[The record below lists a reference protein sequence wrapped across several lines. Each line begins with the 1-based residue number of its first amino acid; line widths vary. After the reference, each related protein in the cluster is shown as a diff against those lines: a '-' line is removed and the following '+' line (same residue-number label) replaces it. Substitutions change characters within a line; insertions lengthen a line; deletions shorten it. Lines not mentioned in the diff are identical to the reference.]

1 MRFNEQYTIEN
12 HIIKFI
18 KDKLVFEY
26 IKPEEFA
33 KLRDLESEYI
43 ITPHLLAAV
52 KRINK
57 VDDDVARNVA
67 REVKKI
73 DTNEAFLFAM
83 RDGINLKDPATGKM
97 RDYQIIDWSEM
108 ERDCFAAARN
118 DTNNRFVVTNQFYFE
133 GDSENI
139 RPDIMIFVNGLP
151 LVNIEAKRPTASECV
166 SFENGIDQI
175 KRYEKVA
182 RKLFIPN
189 CFNIASDGLK
199 TVYGATGAPK
209 QYFLQWRDPAV
220 AKAMAGKGGFENDA
234 SLEITLTALLSKTN
248 FLDIVQNFILFEKE
262 KEKLVKK
269 IARYQQMRATNKIVE
284 RVVNKEK
291 RQGLIWHTQGSGK
304 TLTMYFTA
312 WKLRFNKLLD
322 NPKVFILVDRVDL
335 DDQIFETFINAG
347 GKNIIRVT
355 SRKDLEEKIQSP
367 EKGIF
372 ITTIQ
377 KFSELGDK
385 VENLNEN
392 VIILSDE
399 AHRGDEGVSG
409 INMRHAFKKAFF
421 FGFTGTPVDKTHTNT
436 FRNYEGEGKRYLDYY
451 SIQQAID
458 DGATIPVTY
467 EARLSKFSID
477 EEKLDQQFEE
487 IAGDLSD
494 KQKTELVKKYGKKAA
509 LVKLPKRMEAVA
521 RDIVE
526 HYKLYVEP
534 NGFKAQI
541 VAYDREA
548 VANYKKL
555 LDKLVPVEWSAVVY
569 SPGDRNSDAD
579 DLKIYNTS
587 KRERE
592 QIIEKFKD
600 PKSSLKFLL
609 VCDMLLT
616 GFDAPIEQA
625 MYLDKP
631 LRDHNLL
638 QAIARTNRVYKNKEA
653 GKIIDYYGITRN
665 LYDALDFDE
674 DIIDSAMIDIER
686 VKEKFADVLNDVMK
700 IFTGVNIEDPS
711 MNNLRRCLKI
721 FIDNQNKQKYFVEKY
736 MKLKSLFEFLSPD
749 PFLKQYIRPFEW
761 ITSFYLAFL
770 KEFRSEDDRYL
781 LEEYGEKVKELIQKS
796 NIIDYEGI
804 TKNFRELR
812 MDDLYTLERLK
823 GMDAEE
829 KALNLEK
836 MLKQEISIN
845 LDENPAY
852 QKFSERLTAIRREFE
867 QNQID
872 LAERIRRYE
881 ELMKDI
887 RTKGEEAKA
896 MGFNLKEYALYTI
909 SQEYVKPRES
919 GAGSTREG
927 AAASGASELGD
938 ESVMR
943 GFIKKMSEGIED
955 ILDKEWQES
964 SKRDAFVK
972 DIKQTLQELI
982 LRDYKDRFT
991 VIDFPKF
998 LNRLVD
1004 IIIKKF

>member
-1 MRFNEQYTIEN
+1 MKFNERVTVEN
-12 HIIKFI
+12 YIIKFI
-18 KDKLVFEY
+18 KDKLGFDYV
-26 IKPEEFA
+26 KPEEFA
-33 KLRDLESEYI
+33 KLRGLESEYVI
-43 ITPHLLAAV
+43 KPLLERTIAKLNPETSEDEIA
-52 KRINK
+52 
-57 VDDDVARNVA
+57 NVI

-73 DTNEAFLFAM
+73 DANEGFLKAL
-83 RDGINLKDPATGKM
+83 RDGINLRNPNTGLFQ
-97 RDYQIIDWSEM
+97 DYKLLDFKNPE
-108 ERDCFAAARN
+108 
-118 DTNNRFVVTNQFYFE
+118 NNQFIVTNQFYFE
-133 GDSENI
+133 GDTENI
-139 RPDIMIFVNGLP
+139 RPDIMVFINGLP
-151 LVNIEAKRPTASECV
+151 LVVIEAKSPTASEGV

-199 TVYGATGAPK
+199 TVYGATGASK
-209 QYFLQWRDPAV
+209 QYFLRWRNEELEKDL
-220 AKAMAGKGGFENDA
+220 GGELEM
-234 SLEITLTALLSKTN
+234 SLYSLLSKVN
-248 FLDIVQNFILFEKE
+248 FLDIIENFILFEKE
-262 KEKLVKK
+262 KEKLSKK

-284 RVVNKEK
+284 RVASKEK
-291 RQGLIWHTQGSGK
+291 HQGLIWHTQGSGK
-304 TLTMYFTA
+304 TLTMFFTA
-312 WKLRFNKLLD
+312 WKLRFHKLLD
-322 NPKVFILVDRVDL
+322 NPKIFILVDRVDL

-385 VENLNEN
+385 VENLDEN

-409 INMRHAFKKAFF
+409 INMRNAFKKAFF

-477 EEKLDQQFEE
+477 EEKLDQQFDE

-509 LVKLPKRMEAVA
+509 LVKLPKRMEAIA

-548 VANYKKL
+548 VASYKKL
-555 LDKLVPVEWSAVVY
+555 LDNKLIPPEWSAVVY
-569 SPGDRNSDAD
+569 SPGDPNSDAD
-579 DLKIYNTS
+579 DLKVYNTS

-592 QIIEKFKD
+592 QIIERFKD

-616 GFDAPIEQA
+616 GFDASIEQV

-665 LYDALDFDE
+665 LYEALDFDE
-674 DIIDSAMIDIER
+674 DVIDSAMINIER
-686 VKEKFADVLNDVMK
+686 VKERFIDVLSDTMK

-711 MNNLRRCLKI
+711 MDNLRRCLKI
-721 FIDNQNKQKYFVEKY
+721 FIDNQDKQKYFVEKY
-736 MKLKSLFEFLSPD
+736 TKLKSLFEFLSPD
-749 PFLKQYIRPFEW
+749 PFLKQYMRPFEW

-770 KEFRSEDDRYL
+770 KKFRSEEDRYL
-781 LEEYGEKVKELIQKS
+781 LEEYGEKVRELITKS

-812 MDDLYTLERLK
+812 VNDLYVFERLK

-836 MLKQEISIN
+836 MLKQEISIS

-852 QKFSERLTAIRREFE
+852 QKFSERLSAIRREFE
-867 QNQID
+867 QSQID

-881 ELMKDI
+881 ELMRDI
-887 RTKGEEAKA
+887 KTKGEEAKDL
-896 MGFNLKEYALYTI
+896 GLDLKEYALYVI
-909 SQEYVKPRES
+909 SQEFIES
-919 GAGSTREG
+919 GKDEEIKEFVK
-927 AAASGASELGD
+927 EL
-938 ESVMR
+938 R
-943 GFIKKMSEGIED
+943 IRIED
-955 ILDKEWQES
+955 DLDSGWQES
-964 SKRDAFVK
+964 SKRDVFIKNV
-972 DIKQTLQELI
+972 KQTLQELI
-982 LRDYKDRFT
+982 LRDYKDNFI
-991 VIDFPKF
+991 VKDFHKF

>member
-1 MRFNEQYTIEN
+1 MKFNEQITIEN
-12 HIIKFI
+12 YIIKFI
-18 KDKLVFEY
+18 KERLDYEY

-33 KLRDLESEYI
+33 KLRSLENEYLI
-43 ITPHLLAAV
+43 KPLLEKAISN
-52 KRINK
+52 INDSIGEDEVANVIREIKK
-57 VDDDVARNVA
+57 V
-67 REVKKI
+67 
-73 DTNEAFLFAM
+73 DTNEEFLKVL
-83 RDGINLKDPATGKM
+83 REGINLKNTTTGKKQ
-97 RDYQIIDWSEM
+97 DYKVIDFENP
-108 ERDCFAAARN
+108 E
-118 DTNNRFVVTNQFYFE
+118 NNHFVVTNQFYFE
-133 GDSENI
+133 GDMENI
-139 RPDIMIFVNGLP
+139 RPDIMIFVNGIP
-151 LVNIEAKRPTASECV
+151 LVDIEAKSPTASENV

-199 TVYGATGAPK
+199 TVYGATWAPK
-209 QYFLQWRDPAV
+209 QYFLQWRDDELEKDLGGEIEMTLFTLL
-220 AKAMAGKGGFENDA
+220 AKQ
-234 SLEITLTALLSKTN
+234 N

-262 KEKLVKK
+262 KEKTVKK
-269 IARYQQMRATNKIVE
+269 IARYQQFRATNKIID

-291 RQGLIWHTQGSGK
+291 HQGLIWHTQGSGK

-312 WKLRFNKLLD
+312 WKLRFHKLLD

-347 GKNIIRVT
+347 GKNIVRIT
-355 SRKDLEEKIQSP
+355 SRKDLEEKIKSP
-367 EKGIF
+367 ERGIF

-377 KFSELGDK
+377 KFSELGDD
-385 VENLNEN
+385 VENLDEN

-409 INMRHAFKKAFF
+409 INMRSAFKKAFF

-467 EARLSKFSID
+467 EARLSKFAID

-487 IAGDLSD
+487 IASGLSD

-509 LVKLPKRMEAVA
+509 LVKLQKRMEAVA

-555 LDKLVPVEWSAVVY
+555 LDKFIPTEWSAVVY
-569 SPGDRNSDAD
+569 SPGDPNSDAD
-579 DLKIYNTS
+579 DLKIYNTG
-587 KRERE
+587 KKERE
-592 QIIEKFKD
+592 QIIERFKD
-600 PKSSLKFLL
+600 PNSPLKFLL

-616 GFDAPIEQA
+616 GFDAPIEQV

-638 QAIARTNRVYKNKEA
+638 QAIARTNRIYKNKEA

-665 LYDALDFDE
+665 LYNALAFDE
-674 DIIDSAMIDIER
+674 EVVDSAMIDIER
-686 VKEKFADVLNDVMK
+686 VKARFADIMNDVMK

-711 MNNLRRCLKI
+711 MDNLRRCLKI
-721 FIDNQNKQKYFVEKY
+721 FIDNQDKQKYFTEKY
-736 MKLKSLFEFLSPD
+736 AKLKSLFEFLSPD
-749 PFLKQYIRPFEW
+749 PFLKQHVRPFEW
-761 ITSFYLAFL
+761 VTSFYLAFL

-781 LEEYGEKVKELIQKS
+781 LEEYGEKVRRLIQQS
-796 NIIDYEGI
+796 DVIDYEGI
-804 TKNFRELR
+804 TKNFRELKVNE
-812 MDDLYTLERLK
+812 LYTLERLNK
-823 GMDAEE
+823 MDDEE

-845 LDENPAY
+845 IDENPAY
-852 QKFSERLTAIRREFE
+852 QKFSERLSAIRREFE

-887 RTKGEEAKA
+887 KTKGEEAKEL
-896 MGFNLKEYALYTI
+896 GFDLKEYALYVI
-909 SQEYVKPRES
+909 SQEFISDGNDQDIRDFVRELKI
-919 GAGSTREG
+919 RVDDDIDEG
-927 AAASGASELGD
+927 
-938 ESVMR
+938 
-943 GFIKKMSEGIED
+943 
-955 ILDKEWQES
+955 WQES
-964 SKRDAFVK
+964 SKRDVFIK

-982 LRDYKDRFT
+982 LKDYKDKF
-991 VIDFPKF
+991 VVKDFPKF

>member
-1 MRFNEQYTIEN
+1 MTLNNKSRDYLHYMKFNEQYTIEN
-12 HIIKFI
+12 YIIRFV
-18 KDKLVFEY
+18 KDKLSYEY
-26 IKPEEFA
+26 IKPEEFT

-43 ITPHLLAAV
+43 ITPLLERAIGMLNPSASEGEI
-52 KRINK
+52 K
-57 VDDDVARNVA
+57 NVI
-67 REVKKI
+67 REVRKI
-73 DTNEAFLFAM
+73 DNNEGFIKAL
-83 RDGINLKDPATGKM
+83 RDGINLKNSVTGKKH
-97 RDYQIIDWSEM
+97 DYKLLDFDNPE
-108 ERDCFAAARN
+108 
-118 DTNNRFVVTNQFYFE
+118 NNQFVVTNQFYFE
-133 GDSENI
+133 GDTENI
-139 RPDIMIFVNGLP
+139 RPDILIFVNGLP
-151 LVNIEAKRPTASECV
+151 LVDIEAKSPTASEGV

-199 TVYGATGAPK
+199 TVYGATGVPK
-209 QYFLQWRDPAV
+209 QYFLPWRDEELE
-220 AKAMAGKGGFENDA
+220 KELGGE
-234 SLEITLTALLSKTN
+234 LEMTLYSLLSKSS

-269 IARYQQMRATNKIVE
+269 MARYQQMRATNKIVE
-284 RVVNKEK
+284 RVLSKEK

-312 WKLRFNKLLD
+312 WKLRFNKSLA

-335 DDQIFETFINAG
+335 DDQIFETFTNAG

-377 KFSELGDK
+377 KFSELGNK
-385 VENLNEN
+385 VENLDEN

-409 INMRHAFKKAFF
+409 INMRNAFKKAFF

-436 FRNYEGEGKRYLDYY
+436 FRNYEGEGRRYLDYY
-451 SIQQAID
+451 SIQQSID

-477 EEKLDQQFEE
+477 EERLDQQFEE
-487 IAGDLSD
+487 IAGDLND
-494 KQKTELVKKYGKKAA
+494 KQKTELIKKYGKKAA

-521 RDIVE
+521 RDITE

-534 NGFKAQI
+534 NGFKAQV

-548 VANYKKL
+548 VASYKKL
-555 LDKLVPVEWSAVVY
+555 LDKLIPPEWSAVVY
-569 SPGDRNSDAD
+569 SPGDPNSDSD

-592 QIIEKFKD
+592 QIIERFKD

-616 GFDAPIEQA
+616 GFDAPIEQV
-625 MYLDKP
+625 MYLDKA

-674 DIIDSAMIDIER
+674 DVIDSAMIDIER
-686 VKEKFADVLNDVMK
+686 VKERFSDVLSDVMK

-711 MNNLRRCLKI
+711 MDNLRRSLKI
-721 FIDNQNKQKYFVEKY
+721 FIDNQDKQKYFVEKY
-736 MKLKSLFEFLSPD
+736 AKLRSLFEFLSPD

-761 ITSFYLAFL
+761 VTSFYLAFL
-770 KEFRSEDDRYL
+770 KEFRSKDDRYL

-796 NIIDYEGI
+796 DIIDYEGI

-812 MDDLYTLERLK
+812 VNDLYTLERLK
-823 GMDAEE
+823 GMDQEE

-852 QKFSERLTAIRREFE
+852 QKFSEKLGAIRREFE
-867 QNQID
+867 QSQID

-887 RTKGEEAKA
+887 KTKGDEAKNL
-896 MGFNLKEYALYTI
+896 GLDLKEYALYII
-909 SQEYVKPRES
+909 SQEFVDAGKDEEIKEFVKKLRI
-919 GAGSTREG
+919 R
-927 AAASGASELGD
+927 
-938 ESVMR
+938 
-943 GFIKKMSEGIED
+943 IED
-955 ILDKEWQES
+955 DLDSGWQES
-964 SKRDAFVK
+964 SKRDIFIK
-972 DIKQTLQELI
+972 DIKKILQELI
-982 LRDYKDRFT
+982 LRDYKSRFI
-991 VIDFPKF
+991 VKDFPKF

-1004 IIIKKF
+1004 IITKKF

>member
-1 MRFNEQYTIEN
+1 MKFNEQVTVEN
-12 HIIKFI
+12 YIIKFI
-18 KDKLVFEY
+18 KDKLGFEY
-26 IKPEEFA
+26 IKAEEFA
-33 KLRDLESEYI
+33 KYRELETEYI
-43 ITPHLLAAV
+43 ITPLLERAV
-52 KRINK
+52 GVLNPDANESEIK
-57 VDDDVARNVA
+57 NVI
-67 REVKKI
+67 REVRKI
-73 DTNEAFLFAM
+73 DTNEGFSKAL
-83 RDGINLKDPATGKM
+83 RDGINLMNPQTRQM
-97 RDYQIIDWSEM
+97 YDYKLLDFDNPE
-108 ERDCFAAARN
+108 
-118 DTNNRFVVTNQFYFE
+118 NNQFVVTNQFYFE
-133 GDSENI
+133 GDTENI
-139 RPDIMIFVNGLP
+139 RPDILIFVNGLP
-151 LVNIEAKRPTASECV
+151 LVDIEAKSPTASEGV

-209 QYFLQWRDPAV
+209 QYFLQWRDPDF
-220 AKAMAGKGGFENDA
+220 AKATTGKEDVVDDA
-234 SLEITLTALLSKTN
+234 SLEVTLNSLLSKKN

-269 IARYQQMRATNKIVE
+269 MARYQQMRATNKIVE
-284 RVVNKEK
+284 RVVTKEK

-304 TLTMYFTA
+304 TLTMFFTA
-312 WKLRFNKLLD
+312 WKLRFDKALA

-335 DDQIFETFINAG
+335 DDQIFETFTNAG
-347 GKNIIRVT
+347 GKNVERVV
-355 SRKDLEEKIQSP
+355 SRKNLEEKIQSP
-367 EKGIF
+367 ISGIF

-377 KFSELGDK
+377 KFSELGSQ
-385 VENLNEN
+385 VENLDEN
-392 VIILSDE
+392 VIILADE
-399 AHRGDEGVSG
+399 THRGNEGISG
-409 INMRHAFKKAFF
+409 INMRNAFKKAFF

-487 IAGDLSD
+487 IAGDLPD
-494 KQKTELVKKYGKKAA
+494 KQKTELVKKYGKKET

-521 RDIVE
+521 RNIVE

-534 NGFKAQI
+534 NGFKAQV

-555 LDKLVPVEWSAVVY
+555 LDKLIPAEWSAVVY
-569 SPGDRNSDAD
+569 SPGDPNSDAD
-579 DLKIYNTS
+579 DLKVYNTS
-587 KRERE
+587 RRERE

-616 GFDAPIEQA
+616 GFDAPIEQV

-674 DIIDSAMIDIER
+674 DVVDSAMIDIER
-686 VKEKFADVLNDVMK
+686 VKARFSDILSDVTK
-700 IFTGVNIEDPS
+700 IFVGVNIEDPS
-711 MNNLRRCLKI
+711 MDNLRRCLKI
-721 FIDNQNKQKYFVEKY
+721 FIDNQDKQKYFVEKY
-736 MKLKSLFEFLSPD
+736 AKLRSLFEFLSPD

-761 ITSFYLAFL
+761 FTSFYLAFL

-781 LEEYGEKVKELIQKS
+781 LEEYGEKVRELIQKS
-796 NIIDYEGI
+796 SIIDYEGI

-812 MDDLYTLERLK
+812 VNDLYTLERLK
-823 GMDAEE
+823 GMDEEE

-852 QKFSERLTAIRREFE
+852 QKFSERLVAIRREFE

-872 LAERIRRYE
+872 LAERIHRYE
-881 ELMKDI
+881 ELMRDI
-887 RTKGEEAKA
+887 KTKGEEAKDL
-896 MGFNLKEYALYTI
+896 GLDLKEYALYVI
-909 SQEYVKPRES
+909 SQEFVEAGKDEVIKEFVK
-919 GAGSTREG
+919 
-927 AAASGASELGD
+927 ELR
-938 ESVMR
+938 VH
-943 GFIKKMSEGIED
+943 IED
-955 ILDKEWQES
+955 DLDAGWQES
-964 SKRDAFVK
+964 SKRDVFIK

-982 LRDYKDRFT
+982 LKDYRDRFK
-991 VIDFPKF
+991 VKDFPKF

-1004 IIIKKF
+1004 IITKKF

>member
-1 MRFNEQYTIEN
+1 MKFNEQVTVENYT
-12 HIIKFI
+12 IKFI
-18 KDKLVFEY
+18 KDKLGFEY
-26 IKPEEFA
+26 IRPEEFA
-33 KLRDLESEYI
+33 KLRDLETEYI
-43 ITPHLLAAV
+43 ITPLLERAISALNPTV
-52 KRINK
+52 NESDIK
-57 VDDDVARNVA
+57 NVI
-67 REVKKI
+67 REVRKI
-73 DTNEAFLFAM
+73 DNNEAFLKAL
-83 RDGINLKDPATGKM
+83 RDGINFKNSTTGKKH
-97 RDYQIIDWSEM
+97 DYKLLDFNTPE
-108 ERDCFAAARN
+108 
-118 DTNNRFVVTNQFYFE
+118 NNQFVVTNQFYFE
-133 GDSENI
+133 GDTENI

-151 LVNIEAKRPTASECV
+151 LVDIEAKSPTASEGV
-166 SFENGIDQI
+166 SFENGIDQL

-189 CFNIASDGLK
+189 CFNVASDGLK

-209 QYFLQWRDPAV
+209 QYFLQWRDEDV
-220 AKAMAGKGGFENDA
+220 EKELGGE
-234 SLEITLTALLSKTN
+234 LEMTLFSLLSKEN

-284 RVVNKEK
+284 RVVTKEK

-312 WKLRFNKLLD
+312 WKLRFSKQLA

-335 DDQIFETFINAG
+335 DDQIFETFTNAG
-347 GKNIIRVT
+347 GKNIVRVT

-385 VENLNEN
+385 VENLDEN
-392 VIILSDE
+392 VIVLSDE

-409 INMRHAFKKAFF
+409 INMRNAFKKAFF

-436 FRNYEGEGKRYLDYY
+436 FRNYEGDGKRYLDYY

-487 IAGDLSD
+487 IAGDLPD

-534 NGFKAQI
+534 NGFKGQI

-548 VANYKKL
+548 VATYKKL
-555 LDKLVPVEWSAVVY
+555 LDKLVPPEWSAVVY
-569 SPGDRNSDAD
+569 SPGDPNSDAD
-579 DLKIYNTS
+579 DLKAYNTS

-616 GFDAPIEQA
+616 GFDAPIEQV

-674 DIIDSAMIDIER
+674 DVVDSAMIDIER
-686 VKEKFADVLNDVMK
+686 VKARFSDVLSDVMK

-711 MNNLRRCLKI
+711 IDNLRRCLKI
-721 FIDNQNKQKYFVEKY
+721 FIDNQDKQKYFVEKY

-749 PFLKQYIRPFEW
+749 PFLKQHIRPFEW
-761 ITSFYLAFL
+761 VTSFYLAFL

-781 LEEYGEKVKELIQKS
+781 LEEYGEKVRELIQKS
-796 NIIDYEGI
+796 NIIDCEGI

-812 MDDLYTLERLK
+812 VNDLYTLERLK
-823 GMDAEE
+823 GMDEEE

-881 ELMKDI
+881 ELMSDI
-887 RTKGEEAKA
+887 RTKGDEAKDL
-896 MGFNLKEYALYTI
+896 GLDLKEYALYVI
-909 SQEYVKPRES
+909 SQEFIDGGKDEEIKEFVK
-919 GAGSTREG
+919 
-927 AAASGASELGD
+927 EL
-938 ESVMR
+938 R
-943 GFIKKMSEGIED
+943 IRIED
-955 ILDKEWQES
+955 DLDSGWQES
-964 SKRDAFVK
+964 SKRDVFVK

-982 LRDYKDRFT
+982 LRDYKGRFN
-991 VIDFPKF
+991 VKDFPKF

-1004 IIIKKF
+1004 IITKKF

>member
-1 MRFNEQYTIEN
+1 MKFNEQHTVEN
-12 HIIKFI
+12 YIIKFA
-18 KDKLVFEY
+18 KDKLNYEY

-33 KLRDLESEYI
+33 RLRDLESEYI
-43 ITPHLLAAV
+43 ITPLLERAISALNPIANESEI
-52 KRINK
+52 K
-57 VDDDVARNVA
+57 NVI
-67 REVKKI
+67 REVRKI
-73 DTNEAFLFAM
+73 DNNEAFLKAL
-83 RDGINLKDPATGKM
+83 RDGINLKNSVTGKKH
-97 RDYQIIDWSEM
+97 DYKLLDFDNPE
-108 ERDCFAAARN
+108 
-118 DTNNRFVVTNQFYFE
+118 NNQFVVTNQFYFE
-133 GDSENI
+133 GDTENI
-139 RPDIMIFVNGLP
+139 RPDILIFVNGLP
-151 LVNIEAKRPTASECV
+151 LVDIEAKSPTASESV
-166 SFENGIDQI
+166 SFENGIDQL

-189 CFNIASDGLK
+189 CFNISSDGLK
-199 TVYGATGAPK
+199 TVYGTTGAPK
-209 QYFLQWRDPAV
+209 QYFLQWRDEEIE
-220 AKAMAGKGGFENDA
+220 KELGGE
-234 SLEITLTALLSKTN
+234 LEMTLYSLLSKGN

-269 IARYQQMRATNKIVE
+269 MARYQQMRATNKIVE
-284 RVVNKEK
+284 RVLSKEK

-312 WKLRFNKLLD
+312 WKLRFNKQLA
-322 NPKVFILVDRVDL
+322 NPKIFILVDRVDL
-335 DDQIFETFINAG
+335 DDQIFETFTNAG

-377 KFSELGDK
+377 KFSELGEK
-385 VENLNEN
+385 VESLDEN

-399 AHRGDEGVSG
+399 AHRGNEGVSG
-409 INMRHAFKKAFF
+409 INMRNAFKKAFF

-436 FRNYEGEGKRYLDYY
+436 FRNYEGEGRRYLDYY
-451 SIQQAID
+451 SIQQSID

-487 IAGDLSD
+487 IAGDLPE
-494 KQKTELVKKYGKKAA
+494 KQKTELIKRYGKKAA

-548 VANYKKL
+548 VANYKNL
-555 LDKLVPVEWSAVVY
+555 LDKLIPAEWSAVVY
-569 SPGDRNSDAD
+569 SPGDPNSDAD
-579 DLKIYNTS
+579 DLKVYNTS

-616 GFDAPIEQA
+616 GFDAPIEQV
-625 MYLDKP
+625 MYLDKA

-674 DIIDSAMIDIER
+674 DVVDSAMIDIER
-686 VKEKFADVLNDVMK
+686 VKERFTDVLNDVMK

-711 MNNLRRCLKI
+711 MDNLRRCLKI
-721 FIDNQNKQKYFVEKY
+721 FIDNQDKQKYFVEKY
-736 MKLKSLFEFLSPD
+736 TKLRSLFEFLSPD
-749 PFLKQYIRPFEW
+749 PFLKQSIRPFEW
-761 ITSFYLAFL
+761 VTSFYLAYL

-781 LEEYGEKVKELIQKS
+781 LEEYGEKVRELIQKS

-812 MDDLYTLERLK
+812 VNDLYTLERLK
-823 GMDAEE
+823 GMDEEE

-852 QKFSERLTAIRREFE
+852 QKFSERLSAIRREFE

-887 RTKGEEAKA
+887 RTKGDEAKDL
-896 MGFNLKEYALYTI
+896 GFDLKEYALYII
-909 SQEYVKPRES
+909 SQEFVGGGK
-919 GAGSTREG
+919 
-927 AAASGASELGD
+927 
-938 ESVMR
+938 
-943 GFIKKMSEGIED
+943 EGIIKEFVKELRVRIED
-955 ILDKEWQES
+955 DLDARWQES
-964 SKRDAFVK
+964 SKRDVFIK

-982 LRDYKDRFT
+982 LRDYKGRFA
-991 VIDFPKF
+991 VKDFPKF

-1004 IIIKKF
+1004 IIVKKF

>member
-1 MRFNEQYTIEN
+1 MRFNEQVTIEN
-12 HIIKFI
+12 HIIKF
-18 KDKLVFEY
+18 LSVGTRHGVFEGLGYEY

-33 KLRDLESEYI
+33 KLRELENEYI
-43 ITPHLLAAV
+43 IKPLLAQAIGKLNLSADEDEIASV
-52 KRINK
+52 
-57 VDDDVARNVA
+57 V

-73 DTNEAFLFAM
+73 DTNQEFLRVM
-83 RDGINLKDPATGKM
+83 REGINLKNPQTGNFQ
-97 RDYQIIDWSEM
+97 DYKIIDFENSEK
-108 ERDCFAAARN
+108 N
-118 DTNNRFVVTNQFYFE
+118 HFVVTNQFYFE

-151 LVNIEAKRPTASECV
+151 LVDIEAKSPTASEGV
-166 SFENGIDQI
+166 SFENGIDQL

-189 CFNIASDGLK
+189 CFNISTDGLK
-199 TVYGATGAPK
+199 TVYGATSAPK
-209 QYFLQWRDPAV
+209 QYFLQWRDEEWEKTHHGAFLQLE
-220 AKAMAGKGGFENDA
+220 MA
-234 SLEITLTALLSKTN
+234 LCALLEKKN

-262 KEKLVKK
+262 KERIVKK
-269 IARYQQMRATNKIVE
+269 IARYQQFRATNKIVH

-304 TLTMYFTA
+304 TLTMFFTA

-322 NPKVFILVDRVDL
+322 NPKIFILVDRVDL
-335 DDQIFETFINAG
+335 DQQIFDTFTNAG
-347 GKNIIRVT
+347 GKNVMRVT
-355 SRKDLEEKIQSP
+355 SRKDLEEKIQSRAS
-367 EKGIF
+367 GIF
-372 ITTIQ
+372 VTTIQ
-377 KFSELGDK
+377 KFSELGEK
-385 VENLNEN
+385 VENLDEN

-409 INMRHAFKKAFF
+409 INMRSAFKHAFF

-487 IAGDLSD
+487 IAGDLSE

-509 LVKLPKRMEAVA
+509 LVKLEKRMEAVA

-526 HYKLYVEP
+526 HYKLYVQP

-555 LDKLVPVEWSAVVY
+555 IDKLIPTEWSAVVY
-569 SPGDRNSDAD
+569 SPGDPNSDAD
-579 DLKIYNTS
+579 DLKIYNTG
-587 KRERE
+587 KKERE
-592 QIIEKFKD
+592 QIIERFKD
-600 PKSSLKFLL
+600 PNSPLKFLL

-616 GFDAPIEQA
+616 GFDAPIEQV

-674 DIIDSAMIDIER
+674 DVIDSAMIDIER
-686 VKEKFADVLNDVMK
+686 VKAKFSDVMSDIMK
-700 IFTGVNIEDPS
+700 IFVGVNIEDPS
-711 MNNLRRCLKI
+711 MDTLRRCLRI
-721 FIDNQNKQKYFVEKY
+721 FIDNQDKQKYFNEKY
-736 MKLKSLFEFLSPD
+736 AKLRGLFEFLSPD

-761 ITSFYLAFL
+761 VTSFYLAFL
-770 KEFRSEDDRYL
+770 KEFRSKDDNYL
-781 LEEYGEKVKELIQKS
+781 LEEYGEKIRELIQKS
-796 NIIDYEGI
+796 DIIDYEGI

-812 MDDLYTLERLK
+812 VNDLYTLERLK
-823 GMDAEE
+823 GMDEEE

-836 MLKQEISIN
+836 MLKQEISVN
-845 LDENPAY
+845 LDEDPAY
-852 QKFSERLTAIRREFE
+852 QKFSERLGAIRREFE

-887 RTKGEEAKA
+887 RTKGDEAKNL
-896 MGFNLKEYALYTI
+896 GLDLKEYALYVI
-909 SQEYVKPRES
+909 SQEFISGGGDQDTKDFVKELRARIDDDTDS
-919 GAGSTREG
+919 G
-927 AAASGASELGD
+927 
-938 ESVMR
+938 
-943 GFIKKMSEGIED
+943 
-955 ILDKEWQES
+955 WQES
-964 SKRDAFVK
+964 SKRDAFIK

-982 LRDYKDRFT
+982 LRNYKDRF
-991 VIDFPKF
+991 VVKDFPKF

-1004 IIIKKF
+1004 IIVKKF

>member
-1 MRFNEQYTIEN
+1 MKFNEQYTVEN

-18 KDKLVFEY
+18 QNKLGFEY

-33 KLRDLESEYI
+33 KLRELETEYI
-43 ITPHLLAAV
+43 ITPLLERAISMLNPGANETEM
-52 KRINK
+52 K
-57 VDDDVARNVA
+57 NVM
-67 REVKKI
+67 REVRKI
-73 DTNEAFLFAM
+73 DTNQGFLQAL
-83 RDGINLKDPATGKM
+83 REGINLKNSKTGKNQ
-97 RDYQIIDWSEM
+97 DYKLLDFDHPE
-108 ERDCFAAARN
+108 
-118 DTNNRFVVTNQFYFE
+118 NNQFVVTNQFYFE
-133 GDSENI
+133 GDTENI

-151 LVNIEAKRPTASECV
+151 LVDIEAKSPTASENV
-166 SFENGIDQI
+166 TFENGIDQI

-189 CFNIASDGLK
+189 CFTIASDGLK

-209 QYFLQWRDPAV
+209 QYFLQWRDDEAE
-220 AKAMAGKGGFENDA
+220 KKLGGE
-234 SLEITLTALLSKTN
+234 LEMTLYSLLSRSN

-262 KEKLVKK
+262 KERLVKK
-269 IARYQQMRATNKIVE
+269 MARYQQIRATNKIVG

-312 WKLRFNKLLD
+312 WKLRFHKQLA

-335 DDQIFETFINAG
+335 DDQIFETFTNAG

-355 SRKDLEEKIQSP
+355 SRKDLEEKIQSQIS
-367 EKGIF
+367 GIF

-377 KFSELGDK
+377 KFSELGDTVK
-385 VENLNEN
+385 NLDEN

-399 AHRGDEGVSG
+399 AHRGDEGKSG
-409 INMRHAFKKAFF
+409 INMRSAFKKAFF
-421 FGFTGTPVDKTHTNT
+421 FGFTGTPVDKTHIST

-451 SIQQAID
+451 SIKQAID

-487 IAGDLSD
+487 IAGGLTD
-494 KQKTELVKKYGKKAA
+494 KQKTELIKKYGKKAA

-521 RDIVE
+521 RDMVE
-526 HYKLYVEP
+526 HYKAYVEP
-534 NGFKAQI
+534 NGFKAQV

-548 VANYKKL
+548 VAAYKKL
-555 LDKLVPVEWSAVVY
+555 LDKLLPAECSAVVY
-569 SPGDRNSDAD
+569 SPGDPNSDAD
-579 DLKIYNTS
+579 DLKVHNTS

-592 QIIEKFKD
+592 QIIERFKD
-600 PKSSLKFLL
+600 PKSSLKLLL

-616 GFDAPIEQA
+616 GFDAPIEQV

-665 LYDALDFDE
+665 LYDSLDFDE
-674 DIIDSAMIDIER
+674 EVIDSAMIDIQR
-686 VKEKFADVLNDVMK
+686 VKETFTDVFNDVMK
-700 IFTGVNIEDPS
+700 IFTGVNTEDPS
-711 MNNLRRCLKI
+711 MENLRRCLRI
-721 FIDNQNKQKYFVEKY
+721 FIDKQDKQKYFVEKY
-736 MKLKSLFEFLSPD
+736 AKMRSLFEFLSPD
-749 PFLKQYIRPFEW
+749 SFLQPYIRPFEW
-761 ITSFYLAFL
+761 ITGFYLAYL

-781 LEEYGEKVKELIQKS
+781 LEEYGEQVRKLIQNS
-796 NIIDYEGI
+796 AVVDYEGI
-804 TKNFRELR
+804 IRTFSELR
-812 MDDLYTLERLK
+812 VNDIYTLERLK
-823 GMDAEE
+823 GMDEAE

-836 MLKQEISIN
+836 MLKQEISTN

-881 ELMKDI
+881 ELVKDI
-887 RTKGEEAKA
+887 KIKGEEAQ
-896 MGFNLKEYALYTI
+896 GLGLDLKEYALYVI
-909 SQEYVKPRES
+909 SQEFI
-919 GAGSTREG
+919 A
-927 AAASGASELGD
+927 GD
-938 ESVMR
+938 EVVMR
-943 GFIKKMSEGIED
+943 DFIRELRARLEVELDSGWQQSTKRDVFIKN
-955 ILDKEWQES
+955 
-964 SKRDAFVK
+964 SKQMIQSLLLKKYRAQLK
-972 DIKQTLQELI
+972 AQ
-982 LRDYKDRFT
+982 
-991 VIDFPKF
+991 DFPKF

>member
-1 MRFNEQYTIEN
+1 MRFNEQVTIEN
-12 HIIKFI
+12 YIIKFI
-18 KDKLVFEY
+18 KEKLGYEY
-26 IKPEEFA
+26 IKSEEFA
-33 KLRDLESEYI
+33 KLRSLESEYI
-43 ITPHLLAAV
+43 ITPHLLEAV
-52 KRINK
+52 KKIN
-57 VDDDVARNVA
+57 DVNKETALNVV

-73 DTNEAFLFAM
+73 DTNEEFLRVM
-83 RDGINLKDPATGKM
+83 REGVNLKDPQTGKK
-97 RDYQIIDWSEM
+97 RDFQIIDWSETSPQPSPSKG
-108 ERDCFAAARN
+108 EGV
-118 DTNNRFVVTNQFYFE
+118 NRFVVTNQFYFE
-133 GDSENI
+133 GDTENI

-151 LVNIEAKRPTASECV
+151 LVDIEAKSPTASESV
-166 SFENGIDQI
+166 TFENGIDQI

-182 RKLFIPN
+182 RKLFFPN

-209 QYFLQWRDPAV
+209 QYFSQWRDEDLE
-220 AKAMAGKGGFENDA
+220 KEMGGE
-234 SLEITLTALLSKTN
+234 LEMTLFALLEKSN
-248 FLDIVQNFILFEKE
+248 FLDIIENFILFEKE
-262 KEKLVKK
+262 KEGLVKK
-269 IARYQQMRATNKIVE
+269 IARYQQFRATNKIVG

-291 RQGLIWHTQGSGK
+291 HQGLIWHTQGSGK
-304 TLTMYFTA
+304 TLTMFFTA
-312 WKLRFNKLLD
+312 WKLRFNKALD

-335 DDQIFETFINAG
+335 DDQIFETFTNAG
-347 GKNIIRVT
+347 GRNIIRVT
-355 SRKDLEEKIQSP
+355 SRKDLEEKIKSP
-367 EKGIF
+367 ERGIF

-377 KFSELGDK
+377 KFSELGNE
-385 VENLNEN
+385 VENLDEN

-409 INMRHAFKKAFF
+409 INMRNAFKKAFF

-477 EEKLDQQFEE
+477 EEKLDQQFDE
-487 IAGDLSD
+487 IANDLSD

-509 LVKLPKRMEAVA
+509 LVKLQKRMEAVA
-521 RDIVE
+521 RDIIE

-534 NGFKAQI
+534 NGFKAQV

-548 VANYKKL
+548 VAQYKKL
-555 LDKLVPVEWSAVVY
+555 FDKLVPAEWSAVVY
-569 SPGDRNSDAD
+569 SPGDPNSDAD
-579 DLKIYNTS
+579 DLKVYNTS
-587 KRERE
+587 KKERE
-592 QIIEKFKD
+592 KIIEKFKD
-600 PKSSLKFLL
+600 PNSPLKFLL

-616 GFDAPIEQA
+616 GFDAPIEQV

-665 LYDALDFDE
+665 LYNALDFDE
-674 DIIDSAMIDIER
+674 DVVDSAMIDIER
-686 VKEKFADVLNDVMK
+686 IKTRFSDVMDDVMK

-711 MNNLRRCLKI
+711 MDNLRRCLKI
-721 FIDNQNKQKYFVEKY
+721 FIDNQDKQKYFVEKY
-736 MKLKSLFEFLSPD
+736 TKLKSLFEFLSPD

-761 ITSFYLAFL
+761 VTSFYLAFL
-770 KEFRSEDDRYL
+770 KEFRSKDDQYL
-781 LEEYGEKVKELIQKS
+781 LEEYGEKVRELVRKS
-796 NIIDYEGI
+796 DVIDYEGI
-804 TKNFRELR
+804 TKNFRELKVNE
-812 MDDLYTLERLK
+812 LYTLERLNK
-823 GMDAEE
+823 MDEEE

-845 LDENPAY
+845 LDEDPAY
-852 QKFSERLTAIRREFE
+852 QKFSERLGAIRREFE

-887 RTKGEEAKA
+887 KTKGEEAKELG
-896 MGFNLKEYALYTI
+896 MDFKEYALYII
-909 SQEYVKPRES
+909 SQEFISDAKDEDLKDFVK
-919 GAGSTREG
+919 
-927 AAASGASELGD
+927 ELRIRIGD
-938 ESVMR
+938 
-943 GFIKKMSEGIED
+943 D
-955 ILDKEWQES
+955 IDVGWQES
-964 SKRDAFVK
+964 SKRDVFIK

-982 LRDYKDRFT
+982 LKDYRDSFAVK
-991 VIDFPKF
+991 DFPKF
-998 LNRLVD
+998 MNRLMD

>member
-1 MRFNEQYTIEN
+1 MRFNEQVTVEN
-12 HIIKFI
+12 YIIKFI
-18 KDKLVFEY
+18 KDKLGFEY
-26 IKPEEFA
+26 ITPEEFA

-43 ITPHLLAAV
+43 IKSQLLDAV

-57 VDDDVARNVA
+57 VDDTIAKSVL
-67 REVKKI
+67 REVNKI
-73 DTNEAFLFAM
+73 DTNKDFLDAI
-83 RDGINLKDPATGKM
+83 RNGINLKDPATGLF
-97 RDYQIIDWSEM
+97 RDYKIVDFDNQE
-108 ERDCFAAARN
+108 
-118 DTNNRFVVTNQFYFE
+118 NNQFVVTNQFYFE
-133 GDSENI
+133 GDTENI
-139 RPDIMIFVNGLP
+139 RPDILIFVNGLP
-151 LVNIEAKRPTASECV
+151 FVDIEAKSPTASEGV

-209 QYFLQWRDPAV
+209 QLFLQWRDPDA
-220 AKAMAGKGGFENDA
+220 ASAFAKTSADKKAMTVKEDVVDDA
-234 SLEITLTALLSKTN
+234 SLEITLTSLLSKKN

-262 KEKLVKK
+262 KEKMVKK
-269 IARYQQMRATNKIVE
+269 MARYQQMRATNKIVE
-284 RVVNKEK
+284 RVFSKEK

-304 TLTMYFTA
+304 TLTMFFTA
-312 WKLRFNKLLD
+312 WKLRFNKQLA

-335 DDQIFETFINAG
+335 DDQIFETFTNAG
-347 GKNIIRVT
+347 GKNVERAV
-355 SRKDLEEKIQSP
+355 SRKDLEAKIQSP
-367 EKGIF
+367 ISGIF

-377 KFSELGDK
+377 KFSELGSQ
-385 VENLNEN
+385 VENLDEN
-392 VIILSDE
+392 VIILADE
-399 AHRGDEGVSG
+399 AHRGNEGISG
-409 INMRHAFKKAFF
+409 INMRNAFKKAFF

-451 SIQQAID
+451 SIQQSID

-477 EEKLDQQFEE
+477 EEKLDQKFEE
-487 IAGDLSD
+487 IAGDLPD

-534 NGFKAQI
+534 NGFKAQV

-548 VANYKKL
+548 VATYKKL
-555 LDKLVPVEWSAVVY
+555 LDKLIPAEWSAVVY
-569 SPGDRNSDAD
+569 SPGDPNSDAD

-592 QIIEKFKD
+592 QIIERFKD
-600 PKSSLKFLL
+600 PKSSLRFLL

-616 GFDAPIEQA
+616 GFDAPIEQV

-638 QAIARTNRVYKNKEA
+638 QAIARTNRVYTNKDY

-674 DIIDSAMIDIER
+674 DVVDSAMIDMER
-686 VKEKFADVLNDVMK
+686 VKERFTDVLNDVMK

-711 MNNLRRCLKI
+711 MDNLRRCLKI
-721 FIDNQNKQKYFVEKY
+721 FIDNQDKQKYFLEKY
-736 MKLKSLFEFLSPD
+736 AKFKSLFEFLSPD
-749 PFLKQYIRPFEW
+749 PFLKQHIRSFEW
-761 ITSFYLAFL
+761 VTSFYLAFL

-812 MDDLYTLERLK
+812 VNDLYTLERLK
-823 GMDAEE
+823 GMDEEE

-845 LDENPAY
+845 LDENPTY
-852 QKFSERLTAIRREFE
+852 QKFSERLSAIRQEFE
-867 QNQID
+867 KNQID

-887 RTKGEEAKA
+887 RTKGDEAKDL
-896 MGFNLKEYALYTI
+896 GLDLKEYALYVI
-909 SQEYVKPRES
+909 SQEFVDGGKDEEIKEFVK
-919 GAGSTREG
+919 
-927 AAASGASELGD
+927 EL
-938 ESVMR
+938 R
-943 GFIKKMSEGIED
+943 IRIED
-955 ILDKEWQES
+955 DLDSGWQES
-964 SKRDAFVK
+964 SKRDVFVK

-982 LRDYKDRFT
+982 LRDYKGRFT
-991 VIDFPKF
+991 VKDFPKF

-1004 IIIKKF
+1004 IITKKF

>member
-1 MRFNEQYTIEN
+1 MKFNEQHTIEN
-12 HIIKFI
+12 YIIKFI
-18 KDKLVFEY
+18 KDKLGYEY
-26 IKPEEFA
+26 IKPEEFS
-33 KLRDLESEYI
+33 KLRDLENEYI
-43 ITPHLLAAV
+43 IKSFLEQAISKLNPEASEDEIMSV
-52 KRINK
+52 F
-57 VDDDVARNVA
+57 

-73 DTNEAFLFAM
+73 DTNENFSKAL
-83 RDGINLKDPATGKM
+83 RDGINLKNTKTGKKQ
-97 RDYQIIDWSEM
+97 DYKLLDFENP
-108 ERDCFAAARN
+108 EK
-118 DTNNRFVVTNQFYFE
+118 NNFVVTNQFYFE

-139 RPDIMIFVNGLP
+139 RPDIMIFVNGIP
-151 LVNIEAKRPTASECV
+151 LVDIEAKSPTTSGGV

-189 CFNIASDGLK
+189 CFNVSSDGLK

-209 QYFLQWRDPAV
+209 QYFLQWRDEELE
-220 AKAMAGKGGFENDA
+220 KEFGGE
-234 SLEITLTALLSKTN
+234 LEMTLTALLGKSR

-304 TLTMYFTA
+304 TLTMFFTA
-312 WKLRFNKLLD
+312 WKLRFNKNLF

-335 DDQIFETFINAG
+335 DDQIFETFTNAG

-355 SRKDLEEKIQSP
+355 SRKDLEEKIKSA

-377 KFSELGDK
+377 KFSELGNE
-385 VENLNEN
+385 VENLDEN

-409 INMRHAFKKAFF
+409 INMRNAFKKAFF

-477 EEKLDQQFEE
+477 EGKLDQQFEE
-487 IAGDLSD
+487 IAGALSE

-509 LVKLPKRMEAVA
+509 LVKLPKRMESVI

-541 VAYDREA
+541 VVYDREA

-555 LDKLVPVEWSAVVY
+555 LDKLVPSEWSAVVY

-587 KRERE
+587 KKERE
-592 QIIEKFKD
+592 QIIERFKD

-616 GFDAPIEQA
+616 GFDAPIEQV

-686 VKEKFADVLNDVMK
+686 VKERFIDVLDDVMK
-700 IFTGVNIEDPS
+700 IFIGVNIEDPS
-711 MNNLRRCLKI
+711 MDNLRRCLKI
-721 FIDNQNKQKYFVEKY
+721 FIDNQDKQKYFAEKY
-736 MKLKSLFEFLSPD
+736 TKLKGLFEFLSPD

-761 ITSFYLAFL
+761 VTSFYLAFL
-770 KEFRSEDDRYL
+770 KEFRSGNDQYL
-781 LEEYGEKVKELIQKS
+781 LEEYGEKIRELIKKS
-796 NIIDYEGI
+796 DVIDYEGI
-804 TKNFRELR
+804 TKNFRELKVN
-812 MDDLYTLERLK
+812 DLYTLERLK
-823 GMDAEE
+823 GMDEEE

-845 LDENPAY
+845 LDEDSAY
-852 QKFSERLTAIRREFE
+852 QKFSERLGAIRREFE

-887 RTKGEEAKA
+887 KTKGDEAKEL
-896 MGFNLKEYALYTI
+896 GLDLKEYALYVI
-909 SQEYVKPRES
+909 SQEFISGGNDDNIKDFVREL
-919 GAGSTREG
+919 RI
-927 AAASGASELGD
+927 
-938 ESVMR
+938 R
-943 GFIKKMSEGIED
+943 IED
-955 ILDKEWQES
+955 DLDAGWQES
-964 SKRDAFVK
+964 SKRDVFIK

-982 LRDYKDRFT
+982 LRDYKGRFI
-991 VIDFPKF
+991 VKDFPKF

-1004 IIIKKF
+1004 IIVKKF

>member
-1 MRFNEQYTIEN
+1 MKFNEQVTIEN
-12 HIIKFI
+12 YIIKFI
-18 KDKLVFEY
+18 KDKLGFEY

-33 KLRDLESEYI
+33 KYRELETEYI
-43 ITPHLLAAV
+43 ITPLLEQSIKKLNPTSTESEIKSV
-52 KRINK
+52 I
-57 VDDDVARNVA
+57 

-73 DTNEAFLFAM
+73 DKNEGFLIAL
-83 RDGINLKDPATGKM
+83 REGINLKNSVTGKKH
-97 RDYQIIDWSEM
+97 DYKLLDFDNPE
-108 ERDCFAAARN
+108 
-118 DTNNRFVVTNQFYFE
+118 NNHFVVTNQFYFE
-133 GDSENI
+133 GDTENI
-139 RPDIMIFVNGLP
+139 RPDIMIFMNGLP
-151 LVNIEAKRPTASECV
+151 LVDIEAKSPTASESV
-166 SFENGIDQI
+166 TFENGIDQI

-199 TVYGATGAPK
+199 TVYGATWAPK
-209 QYFLQWRDPAV
+209 QYFLQWRDEEV
-220 AKAMAGKGGFENDA
+220 EKELGGE
-234 SLEITLTALLSKTN
+234 LEMTLYSLLSKQN

-284 RVVNKEK
+284 RVLTHEK

-312 WKLRFNKLLD
+312 WKLRFNKQLA

-335 DDQIFETFINAG
+335 DDQIFETFTNAG
-347 GKNIIRVT
+347 GKNIIRIT

-377 KFSELGDK
+377 KFSELGNE
-385 VENLNEN
+385 VENLDEN

-409 INMRHAFKKAFF
+409 INMRNAFKKAFF

-477 EEKLDQQFEE
+477 EEKLDQKFEE
-487 IAGDLSD
+487 IAGDLPD

-534 NGFKAQI
+534 NGFKAQV

-548 VANYKKL
+548 VASYKKL
-555 LDKLVPVEWSAVVY
+555 FDKLVPAEWSAVVY
-569 SPGDRNSDAD
+569 SPGDPNSDAD

-587 KRERE
+587 KKERE
-592 QIIEKFKD
+592 QIIERFKD
-600 PKSSLKFLL
+600 PKSPLKFLL

-616 GFDAPIEQA
+616 GFDAPIEQV

-638 QAIARTNRVYKNKEA
+638 QAIARTNRIYKNKEA

-665 LYDALDFDE
+665 LYNALDFDE
-674 DIIDSAMIDIER
+674 DVIDSAMIDIER
-686 VKEKFADVLNDVMK
+686 VKERFTDVMNDVMK

-711 MNNLRRCLKI
+711 MDNLRRCLKI
-721 FIDNQNKQKYFVEKY
+721 FIDNQDKQKYFVEKY
-736 MKLKSLFEFLSPD
+736 IKLKSLFEFLSPD

-761 ITSFYLAFL
+761 VTSFYLAFL
-770 KEFRSEDDRYL
+770 KEFRSENDRYL

-812 MDDLYTLERLK
+812 VNDLYTLERLK
-823 GMDAEE
+823 GMDEEE

-845 LDENPAY
+845 IDENPAY
-852 QKFSERLTAIRREFE
+852 QKFSERLLAIRREFE

-881 ELMKDI
+881 ELMSDI
-887 RTKGEEAKA
+887 KTKGEEAKE
-896 MGFNLKEYALYTI
+896 MGLDLKEYALYVI
-909 SQEYVKPRES
+909 SQEFIDSSKDKEIKEFVK
-919 GAGSTREG
+919 
-927 AAASGASELGD
+927 EL
-938 ESVMR
+938 R
-943 GFIKKMSEGIED
+943 IRIED
-955 ILDKEWQES
+955 DLDAGWQES
-964 SKRDAFVK
+964 SKRDVFIK
-972 DIKQTLQELI
+972 DIKQILQELI
-982 LRDYKDRFT
+982 LRDYKGRFS
-991 VIDFPKF
+991 VNDFPKF

-1004 IIIKKF
+1004 IITKKF